1 MDCVPLPEQ
10 VEKINGH
17 SHSEIEVDDVHIYF
31 QEYARL
37 IELPDYFPEDLRH
50 KIKENSHNI
59 EGGFQK
65 KLQTALENR
74 DLYNFD
80 ERALIARELSAFDNL
95 NILKK
100 LRGRINEDIQSKDKC
115 KEKDSITKVSK
126 CIKSI
131 KKF

>member
-1 MDCVPLPEQ
+1 MQFSTFVLFNFVNYFLLKLMDCFPLSKHR
-10 VEKINGH
+10 EKINGH
-17 SHSEIEVDDVHIYF
+17 SHSEIEVDDVPIYF
-31 QEYARL
+31 QEYTRL

-95 NILKK
+95 HILKK
-100 LRGRINEDIQSKDKC
+100 LRGRINDD
-115 KEKDSITKVSK
+115 VSY
-126 CIKSI
+126 
-131 KKF
+131 